1 MRSGRGTLILPLG
14 SRLGR
19 KLTLWASGR
28 GQSLREGGL
37 GRGAGGNRC
46 ARVGFAE
53 ALQDPWG
60 EGGRRR
66 LRPGVGGNPE
76 PAGPSLLPPVL
87 RPLLPVQGLDPRT
100 VAACLPRT
108 GGGSCR
114 RRGGGARRE
123 GAPSLVSP
131 TPTLLL
137 ARGVGRRAPL
147 LRRGRGAQT
156 KGACA
161 FKAGSPGAA
170 GRGLLDPG

>member
-76 PAGPSLLPPVL
+76 PAGPSLLLPSSAPSSPSRVL
-87 RPLLPVQGLDPRT
+87 IPEQWPLVFQGL
-100 VAACLPRT
+100 
-108 GGGSCR
+108 G
-114 RRGGGARRE
+114 E
-123 GAPSLVSP
+123 
-131 TPTLLL
+131 
-137 ARGVGRRAPL
+137 
-147 LRRGRGAQT
+147 
-156 KGACA
+156 
-161 FKAGSPGAA
+161 GAA
-170 GRGLLDPG
+170 GGEEGARAGRGPLL